1 MPPQLPSL
9 PAQVLASNG
18 LTYAQ
23 RPEARFGSS
32 GGGFGGGKWGQNGGS
47 GKPDGGGDG
56 FKFTLKP

>member
-1 MPPQLPSL
+1 
-9 PAQVLASNG
+9 VLASNG

-32 GGGFGGGKWGQNGGS
+32 GGFGGGKWGHNSGSSGS
-47 GKPDGGGDG
+47 GRPDGGGDG